1 LSLKID
7 IDASQVERFAEAL
20 KQMSNEL
27 RDKWAEALG
36 EVGRQIVVRARAYAP
51 VRTGALRASIYETVT
66 HDLVL
71 RVGAY
76 VYYALF
82 QEYGTRYIA
91 PRYFMTRAIQENL
104 PLLNFAMGEAIN
116 EVWSSL

>member
-1 LSLKID
+1 VNLKID
-7 IDASQVERFAEAL
+7 IDASQVEQFAEAL

-36 EVGRQIVVRARAYAP
+36 EVGRQIVIRARAYAP